1 MRPYGRASVT
11 QISPRAVALAAEA
24 GYPVRLRILLALEER
39 EQSTAELA
47 ELLGVTFF
55 SAVNAVNKLLRAD
68 LVVVVRT
75 EQAAE
80 HASTMRRVYANR
92 HKGWVKVRD
101 AFEEV
106 AGTA

>member
-1 MRPYGRASVT
+1 MR
-11 QISPRAVALAAEA
+11 QISPSAVALATEA
-24 GYPVRLRILLALEER
+24 GYPVRLRVLLALEER

-92 HKGWVKVRD
+92 HKGWAKVRD

>member
-1 MRPYGRASVT
+1 M
-11 QISPRAVALAAEA
+11 
-24 GYPVRLRILLALEER
+24 RLRILLALEER

-47 ELLGVTFF
+47 GLLGVTFF
-55 SAVNAVNKLLRAD
+55 SAGNAVNKLLRAD

-92 HKGWVKVRD
+92 HKGWTKVRD

-106 AGTA
+106 ADST

>member
-1 MRPYGRASVT
+1 VT
-11 QISPRAVALAAEA
+11 QISPSAVALAAEA

-47 ELLGVTFF
+47 ELL
-55 SAVNAVNKLLRAD
+55 RAD

-92 HKGWVKVRD
+92 HKGWARVRD

-106 AGTA
+106 ADST

>member
-1 MRPYGRASVT
+1 VT
-11 QISPRAVALAAEA
+11 QISPSAVALAAEA
-24 GYPVRLRILLALEER
+24 GYPVRLRILLALEDR

-55 SAVNAVNKLLRAD
+55 SAVNAVNKLLRAE
-68 LVVVVRT
+68 LIVVVRS
-75 EQAAE
+75 EQAAD

-92 HKGWVKVRD
+92 HQGWTRVKD

-106 AGTA
+106 ARTA

>member
-1 MRPYGRASVT
+1 VT
-11 QISPRAVALAAEA
+11 QISPSAVALAAEA

-68 LVVVVRT
+68 LVMVVRI

-80 HASTMRRVYANR
+80 HAATMRRVYANR
-92 HKGWVKVRD
+92 HQGWSGVRD

-106 AGTA
+106 ANTV

>member
-1 MRPYGRASVT
+1 MK

-68 LVVVVRT
+68 LIVVVRT
-75 EQAAE
+75 EQAAD

-92 HKGWVKVRD
+92 HTGWAKVGE
-101 AFEEV
+101 AFEGV